1 MVWMANCFSTGK
13 IGPFVPPIPIQWE
26 LSKSGGNNR
35 RCLLWKTC
43 GKLGVFPYAPNTG
56 FNRFFLGWIGLWFPV
71 ALGVARL
78 VKIPW
83 RYPIAPEHKLPL
95 LLPLYLL
102 APVAVELYRRYG
114 GGEPWA
120 NYGVLWPTH
129 TLTSLVVGLG
139 VAIFGVALLV
149 GVQLVLGWRQWRPQ
163 TSARVNP
170 PATSPLGQP
179 SDLPANSPS
188 HPSPTPIALLL
199 ALPILTLFIGW
210 VEELIFRG
218 VLVNGLL
225 AALPW
230 LAVVVLASAI
240 FAVSHLVWDGPA
252 GVPSLP
258 GLGLMGLVLLLA
270 RWAMAGDLSLAWGL
284 HTGWIFA
291 IALIDALHLVQP
303 VTNAPAL
310 AGKPDQP
317 LTGLPALGLMVLT
330 GLGIWTYTL
339 WFR

>member
-1 MVWMANCFSTGK
+1 MSA
-13 IGPFVPPIPIQWE
+13 P
-26 LSKSGGNNR
+26 
-35 RCLLWKTC
+35 WKTC
-43 GKLGVFPYAPNTG
+43 GKLGVSPYAPNTG
-56 FNRFFLGWIGLWFPV
+56 FNRFFLGWIGLWLPV
-71 ALGVARL
+71 ALGIARL
-78 VKIPW
+78 AKIPW

-102 APVAVELYRRYG
+102 APPAVELYRRYG
-114 GGEPWA
+114 HGETWA
-120 NYGVLWPTH
+120 NYGVTWQASTWTPLG
-129 TLTSLVVGLG
+129 VGLG
-139 VAIFGVALLV
+139 VAMLGVVLLV
-149 GVQLVLGWRQWRPQ
+149 AVQLALGWRQWRPAGVD
-163 TSARVNP
+163 SSPAAP
-170 PATSPLGQP
+170 P
-179 SDLPANSPS
+179 
-188 HPSPTPIALLL
+188 ALLL

-225 AALPW
+225 TALPW
-230 LAVVVLASAI
+230 VGVAILASTI
-240 FAVSHLVWDGPA
+240 FAASHLLWDGPA

-291 IALIDALHLVQP
+291 IALIDALQLIQP
-303 VTNAPAL
+303 SPTAPAL

-330 GLGIWTYTL
+330 GLGIWAYTL
-339 WFR
+339 WFH

>member
-1 MVWMANCFSTGK
+1 M
-13 IGPFVPPIPIQWE
+13 PIAFGI
-26 LSKSGGNNR
+26 
-35 RCLLWKTC
+35 
-43 GKLGVFPYAPNTG
+43 
-56 FNRFFLGWIGLWFPV
+56 
-71 ALGVARL
+71 ARL
-78 VKIPW
+78 VNIPG

-95 LLPLYLL
+95 LLPLYFL
-102 APVAVELYRRYG
+102 APAAVELYRRYG
-114 GGEPWA
+114 GGEAWA
-120 NYGVLWPTH
+120 SYGVTWQPT
-129 TLTSLVVGLG
+129 TLATLVAGLG
-139 VAIFGVALLV
+139 IAIFGVVLLV
-149 GVQLVLGWRQWRPQ
+149 VVQVALGWRQWRP
-163 TSARVNP
+163 AGIDR
-170 PATSPLGQP
+170 PAAAPV
-179 SDLPANSPS
+179 
-188 HPSPTPIALLL
+188 LLL
-199 ALPILTLFIGW
+199 ALPLLTLFIGW

-225 AALPW
+225 TALPW
-230 LAVVVLASAI
+230 FAVAALASAI
-240 FAVSHLVWDGPA
+240 FAISHLLWDGPS

-303 VTNAPAL
+303 VSPAPAL

-330 GLGIWTYTL
+330 GLGIVVYAV